1 MKGEIAL
8 EIEKITSLEQLTG
21 EQKELAETIGL
32 EAYKKLVA
40 NYAGCPL
47 YINKPERITKQI
59 RDAEIC
65 RKFNGSNYRQL
76 AKEYRLSVSAVRKII
91 LAANEKNSVKN
102 STSKL

>member
-1 MKGEIAL
+1 M
-8 EIEKITSLEQLTG
+8 EIERITNLEQLTG

-65 RKFNGSNYRQL
+65 QKFNGSNYKEL
-76 AKEYRLSVSAVRKII
+76 AKEFYLSESSVRKII
-91 LAANEKNSVKN
+91 QNAINKHDS
-102 STSKL
+102 